1 MGTVNAHVVRTRSE
15 KHAPHCC
22 PDDIFTP
29 KRAWPPA
36 PCRAYDLRY
45 PDRRIEHREEEYCEP
60 WCDYDAHDEG
70 EYDEYE
76 VPCGS
81 RSSVRGLQR
90 GCGKRKR
97 TYAVMV
103 VVPGQ
108 LDDESNDGEERN
120 VFWRWSCRICV
131 LSVSRNCIC
140 WRSLRWCDRLGR

>member
-1 MGTVNAHVVRTRSE
+1 MHSRKERIMGTINAHIVRTRSE

-70 EYDEYE
+70 EHDEYE
-76 VPCGS
+76 VPCPLVSQRVYSAGVGNGNVHM
-81 RSSVRGLQR
+81 RLWSSYQASWMMN
-90 GCGKRKR
+90 R
-97 TYAVMV
+97 TMEKKETFSGDGV
-103 VVPGQ
+103 VAFA
-108 LDDESNDGEERN
+108 S
-120 VFWRWSCRICV
+120 
-131 LSVSRNCIC
+131 
-140 WRSLRWCDRLGR
+140 